1 MANLPTGMNWYI
13 AKIVYQIIS
22 GNGKHNPQ
30 FDEQFRLIKADE
42 LDWAWEK
49 AQVIGRLEENAFL
62 NNKKEYVEWKYIAVE
77 DVALI
82 NGLEDGA
89 QLYARTEEPANM
101 EEYINITQ
109 ARARRFFDCRSNI
122 QQ

>member
-1 MANLPTGMNWYI
+1 MSNLPTGMNWYI
-13 AKIVYQIIS
+13 AKIVYQIVS
-22 GNGKHNPQ
+22 GNGKHKAQ

-77 DVALI
+77 DVMMI
-82 NGLEDGA
+82 NALEDGA
-89 QLYARTEEPANM
+89 QLYARTAEPDNF
-101 EEYINITQ
+101 EEYIEFTKS
-109 ARARRFFDCRSNI
+109 RATRFLDCRSNA
-122 QQ
+122 Q